1 MRIAIELVWWI
12 GVLGALAATAVIVK
26 ESLLVIGTLR
36 RMHGLA
42 ERTHIA
48 ARGVVVHLAAA
59 PQLAGAGERIRQLDD
74 AVADVTRMLD
84 GVAPRLEHE
93 QQSRSRR

>member
-1 MRIAIELVWWI
+1 MRIAIELAWWI
-12 GVLGALAATAVIVK
+12 GLVGALAATAVIVK

-36 RMHGLA
+36 RMYALA

-48 ARGVVVHLAAA
+48 ARGIVVHLAAA
-59 PQLAGAGERIRQLDD
+59 PRLAGAGERVRQLDD
-74 AVADVTRMLD
+74 AVADVTRMLQ

-93 QQSRSRR
+93 QRSRRR